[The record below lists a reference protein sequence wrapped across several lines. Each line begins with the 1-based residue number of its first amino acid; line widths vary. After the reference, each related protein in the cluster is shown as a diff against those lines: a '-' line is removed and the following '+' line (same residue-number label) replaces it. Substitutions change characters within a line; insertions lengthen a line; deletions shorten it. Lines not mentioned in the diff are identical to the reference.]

1 MKTPEENGNLG
12 KVRAKAEGLDG
23 LRRKFGELAA
33 LTFLSLQIPAKTR
46 TSPTA
51 STPPPPPPPPATP
64 RKNKAAMCKP
74 LMQNRGVS
82 CKVEMKSKGSQTGE
96 LGYLDIVGCAFC
108 SPRSLVLCSGT
119 R

>member
-1 MKTPEENGNLG
+1 MASEVGMLVGSTNIP
-12 KVRAKAEGLDG
+12 
-23 LRRKFGELAA
+23 
-33 LTFLSLQIPAKTR
+33 LSPQIPAKTR
-46 TSPTA
+46 SAPAA

-96 LGYLDIVGCAFC
+96 PG
-108 SPRSLVLCSGT
+108 S
-119 R
+119 

>member
-1 MKTPEENGNLG
+1 MVPEE
-12 KVRAKAEGLDG
+12 GLTVG
-23 LRRKFGELAA
+23 G
-33 LTFLSLQIPAKTR
+33 THIPCLQIPVKIRLA
-46 TSPTA
+46 PNA

-96 LGYLDIVGCAFC
+96 PGCLDSAVLVSAVLGLRPCAWELAGGI
-108 SPRSLVLCSGT
+108 SSMAGVSWIWLS
-119 R
+119 

>member
-1 MKTPEENGNLG
+1 MVSE
-12 KVRAKAEGLDG
+12 RGLWYVG
-23 LRRKFGELAA
+23 G
-33 LTFLSLQIPAKTR
+33 TNVPLSLQIPAKTR
-46 TSPTA
+46 SAPTA

-96 LGYLDIVGCAFC
+96 LGYLDIRGCV
-108 SPRSLVLCSGT
+108 P
-119 R
+119 